1 MARTQVVEL
10 QASERRILVQLYCM
24 QSEAWEHREAS
35 GIFTMDSESESAM
48 LISAD

>member
-24 QSEAWEHREAS
+24 QSEAWEDGEAS
-35 GIFTMDSESESAM
+35 GIFTMDTESAM
-48 LISAD
+48 FGRAG